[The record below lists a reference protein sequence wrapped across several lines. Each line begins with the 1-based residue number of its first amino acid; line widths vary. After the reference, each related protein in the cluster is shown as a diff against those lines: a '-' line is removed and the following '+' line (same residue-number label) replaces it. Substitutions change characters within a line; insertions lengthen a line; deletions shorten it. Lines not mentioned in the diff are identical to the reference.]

1 MKKLAIYIFQFFPN
15 SSKQIPPQ
23 TPSVGGGEGGNF
35 EKYTLLKMMPL
46 DRFVALA

>member
-15 SSKQIPPQ
+15 SSKQIPP
-23 TPSVGGGEGGNF
+23 PKHPRWEEGGGNF